1 MDPIYRRRREN
12 SLHLCLQ
19 ELKGVPEDEQYF
31 CEIYLDNVLYARTT
45 VKTMKDMLVWG
56 EEFDFSLLPD
66 ITDVNILLWLV
77 KAATT
82 AEEECAVVSFSE
94 RSLRRASLT
103 RTGDLERAN
112 HRFQSQQFELD
123 THRISITQADSWAS
137 VLMDTSCSSLDAM
150 QQSASKSQS
159 KQNDTSLVS
168 SSSGDSRHR
177 RKGRFGASRSKKKL
191 TRFCLIA
198 KFVIPTRNINNL
210 TDTEAWYPCETSN
223 HGSNGNLFPEG
234 ANRDCESYSS
244 PTSGVKRLSL
254 KSGRLKWVSQKARLR
269 IKACYSSLTVL
280 PVCGYSPLQEC
291 LSILETPLT
300 DSTRTQR
307 DLSPRRRGQVGE
319 NRTNCIDLLR
329 HLEPWLS
336 AKSKATLA
344 QSLLAMHKL
353 RRQVPVFL
361 SSLVLAEVC
370 QQGDAAS

>member
-1 MDPIYRRRREN
+1 MN
-12 SLHLCLQ
+12 SLHGMPDFLMTL
-19 ELKGVPEDEQYF
+19 G
-31 CEIYLDNVLYARTT
+31 YASIILLPSPL
-45 VKTMKDMLVWG
+45 LV
-56 EEFDFSLLPD
+56 FSLLPD

-103 RTGDLERAN
+103 RAGDLEGAN

-150 QQSASKSQS
+150 QQCASKSQS

-210 TDTEAWYPCETSN
+210 TDTEAWYSCEASN

-244 PTSGVKRLSL
+244 PTSAVKRLGL
-254 KSGRLKWVSQKARLR
+254 KSGRLKW
-269 IKACYSSLTVL
+269 
-280 PVCGYSPLQEC
+280 
-291 LSILETPLT
+291 
-300 DSTRTQR
+300 R

-361 SSLVLAEVC
+361 SSLVLAEVR